1 MIGNSRVGLNICKT
15 KLLRRITTLN
25 DLTFLYQL
33 VVIFGVAVLVAVL
46 LGRIGLPTIAG
57 MLLAGVLMGPNG
69 LAIIVSTHD
78 VEVLAEVG
86 VVLLLFTIGLELS
99 LERLRRIWRLVAFGG
114 GVQVVLTVLATAGLA
129 VALGRGF
136 NEAIFFGFLVALS
149 STAIVLR
156 ALSERGE
163 MDAPHGRMILGVL
176 IFQDLSVV
184 PMMLVVPMLAVG
196 AAASP
201 VAVAT
206 ALGGAAVMVVAVVG
220 GAWLV
225 VPRILRIVAAERK
238 RDLFVL
244 TVLLICIGTAW
255 LTSLSGLSL
264 ALGAFLAGIVLAGS
278 GFGHQAM
285 SDVLPFRDAFTSL
298 FFISVGMLLDVRLLL
313 EEPLLV
319 GLLFMGLLLAKF
331 IIATLAGLVMRF
343 PFQVALT
350 TGIGLAQVG
359 EFSFVLVKVG
369 EEAGVIGGAESRLFL
384 TVGVMTMLV
393 TPVLVRIAPHL
404 AAGMSRLN
412 PLQRAFGAL
421 NPGEELPDKTGLA
434 DHVIIAGFGLGGR
447 MLAGALK
454 SINIPYIVLELDPAR
469 VDSYRKE
476 GEPIFYGDVT
486 STEVLNHVNCT
497 LAREIVLVINDPRAV
512 RRCIAGVRHHAPEQH
527 ITVRTRY
534 FEDIAE
540 LKRLGAT
547 DVVVEE
553 FENAVE
559 LMARVLR
566 RAGTPRNVI
575 ADRIGEARVSREEL
589 VRPLTIPRQRLEHH
603 AELMREMKIESYLL
617 GKDDWAVNRS
627 LSEIGLRAETDTTIV
642 AFHREGVITA
652 NPGAQEVLT
661 AGDIV
666 YLIGELGSV
675 TASMQFLRTGSAASQ
690 P

>member
-1 MIGNSRVGLNICKT
+1 M
-15 KLLRRITTLN
+15 N

-78 VEVLAEVG
+78 VELLAEVG

-99 LERLRRIWRLVAFGG
+99 LDRLRRIWRLVAFGG
-114 GVQVVLTVLATAGLA
+114 GVQVVLTVLATVG
-129 VALGRGF
+129 VALGLGRDL
-136 NEAIFFGFLVALS
+136 NESILYGFLVALS

-156 ALSERGE
+156 ALSERDE

-184 PMMLVVPMLAVG
+184 PMMLVVPMLAAD

-201 VAVAT
+201 GSVAM
-206 ALGGAAVMVVAVVG
+206 ALGGAALMVVAVVG

-278 GFGHQAM
+278 GYGHQAM
-285 SDVLPFRDAFTSL
+285 SDILPFRDAFTSL

-319 GLLFMGLLLAKF
+319 GLLFVGLLLAKF
-331 IIATLAGLVMRF
+331 IIATMAGLVMRF
-343 PFQVALT
+343 PLRVALV

-369 EEAGVIGGAESRLFL
+369 EGAGVIGGVESRLFL

-412 PLQRAFGAL
+412 PLQREFGAL
-421 NPGEELPDKTGLA
+421 NPEEELPDKKGLA
-434 DHVIIAGFGLGGR
+434 DHVIIAGFGMGGR
-447 MLAGALK
+447 MLAAALK
-454 SINIPYIVLELDPAR
+454 SIDIPYVVLELDPGR
-469 VDSYRKE
+469 VDSYRKK

-486 STEVLNHVNCT
+486 STEVLDHVNCT

-575 ADRIGEARVSREEL
+575 ADRIGEARESREEQ

-627 LSEIGLRAETDTTIV
+627 IREIGLRAETETTIV
-642 AFHREGVITA
+642 ALHREGVLTA
-652 NPGAQEVLT
+652 NPGAQQELI

-675 TASMQFLRTGSAASQ
+675 TASMQFLRTGNADPQ